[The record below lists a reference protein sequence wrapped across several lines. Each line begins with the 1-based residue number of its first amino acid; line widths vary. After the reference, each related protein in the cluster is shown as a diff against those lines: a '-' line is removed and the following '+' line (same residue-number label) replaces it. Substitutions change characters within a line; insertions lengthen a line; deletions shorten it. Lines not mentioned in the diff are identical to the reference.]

1 MSGKNKN
8 KKSLKKVNKVTAG
21 LFHIKTTFNNIIITL
36 TDVDGNVLSSCSSGR
51 KGFKGAKKSTPYS
64 AQVVA
69 DTVVKEAINK
79 VAMKTAAVIVR
90 GPGPGR
96 ESAIK
101 SILLSDLIV
110 TMISDRTPLPHNGV
124 RPKKKRRV

>member
-1 MSGKNKN
+1 MSEKHKN
-8 KKSLKKVNKVTAG
+8 KKSLKKNSKVTAG
-21 LFHIKTTFNNIIITL
+21 LFHITTTFNNIIVTL
-36 TDVDGNVLSSCSSGR
+36 TDVEGNVLSSCSSGKKNFR
-51 KGFKGAKKSTPYS
+51 GAKKSTPYS

-69 DTVVKEAINK
+69 GAVVKDAITK
-79 VAMKTAAVIVR
+79 MSMKTAAIIIR

-101 SILLSDLIV
+101 SILLSDLII

-124 RPKKKRRV
+124 RPKKKRRI